1 MSPFLAEKGADS
13 ILRRRFPAAAP
24 PPAAAVVEGRR
35 WEVEF
40 DLSAGAA
47 LGFQLKMLEHG
58 ALLEVLTIGSRK

>member
-13 ILRRRFPAAAP
+13 ILRRRFPAAPAP
-24 PPAAAVVEGRR
+24 PPAAVVAEGRR

-40 DLSAGAA
+40 DLSTGAA

-58 ALLEVLTIGSRK
+58 ALLEVPRWH